1 MLNRTF
7 IVELSERALTTYVL
21 SFAMLA
27 VAAPTF
33 HITIGAALAWAILPA
48 GLDVVRGLVAGAFGS
63 PHNTHFSAVITEDEA
78 EIAPRSVLARA
89 A

>member
-1 MLNRTF
+1 MFTRAY

-21 SFAMLA
+21 AFAMLA

-33 HITIGAALAWAILPA
+33 HISIGAAFAWAILPA
-48 GLDVVRGLVAGAFGS
+48 GLDVVRGLIAGAFGS
-63 PHNTHFSAVITEDEA
+63 EHTTHFTHTAVDHTPAVEEA
-78 EIAPRSVLARA
+78 HQLVKA

>member
-1 MLNRTF
+1 MFTRNY
-7 IVELSERALTTYVL
+7 IVELGERALTTYVL

-33 HITIGAALAWAILPA
+33 HISIAAAFGWALLPA
-48 GLDVVRGLVAGAFGS
+48 GLDIVRGLIAGAFGS
-63 PHNTHFSAVITEDEA
+63 PHSTHFSVRHHVEGQSEQANDT
-78 EIAPRSVLARA
+78 LAKA

>member
-1 MLNRTF
+1 MFSRNYV
-7 IVELSERALTTYVL
+7 IELGERALTTYVL

-33 HITIGAALAWAILPA
+33 HISIAAAFGWALLPA
-48 GLDVVRGLVAGAFGS
+48 GLDIVRGLIAGAFGS
-63 PHNTHFSAVITEDEA
+63 PHTTHFTATHA
-78 EIAPRSVLARA
+78 EVQSELANETFAKA

>member
-1 MLNRTF
+1 MFTRAY
-7 IVELSERALTTYVL
+7 IIELVERALTTYVL
-21 SFAMLA
+21 AFAMLA

-63 PHNTHFSAVITEDEA
+63 PHATHFTTPSVEQSAETEA
-78 EIAPRSVLARA
+78 VRTLAKA

>member
-1 MLNRTF
+1 MFSRNYV
-7 IVELSERALTTYVL
+7 IELGERALTTYVL

-33 HITIGAALAWAILPA
+33 HISIAAAFGWALLPA
-48 GLDVVRGLVAGAFGS
+48 GLDIVRGLIAGAFGS
-63 PHNTHFSAVITEDEA
+63 PHSTHFSGTRQVELQSGQTNET
-78 EIAPRSVLARA
+78 LAKA